1 MNNDQQSLAIGE
13 FFLNPRVGKST
24 HIIQHRNG
32 RFDSKSEDICVRRVY
47 RDGNVAGGEFFDHR
61 FKARDLIFARDVY
74 RIGIAR
80 GRSKLEDVRAPFDQL
95 SRMLESGVQCK
106 ISPSVRE
113 RILSD
118 VDDADD
124 SGSLFHSRFLARSKG
139 RRRLM

>member
-1 MNNDQQSLAIGE
+1 MNDDQRSLTVGE
-13 FFLNPRVGKST
+13 FFPKARVGKST

-32 RFDSKSEDICVRRVY
+32 RFDSKSEDIRVCRVD
-47 RDGNVAGGEFFDHR
+47 RDRKVAAGESFDHR
-61 FKARDLIFARDVY
+61 FEARDLIFARDVY

-80 GRSKLEDVRAPFDQL
+80 GRSKLEDVRAPFGQL
-95 SRMLESGVQCK
+95 SRMLEGGVRCK
-106 ISPSVRE
+106 VSPSVRE

-139 RRRLM
+139 RRRLV